1 MKINEKDTKQGIF
14 PALRFPEFDNHFW
27 DIKELS
33 KIANLIKERARNGN
47 YTPMSVT
54 SGVGLISQKEKF
66 GRNISGNQYS
76 SYFVIRKGDFAY
88 NKSATNL
95 YPEGYISMLKNFEI
109 AAVPN
114 SIFTC
119 FRVNRKEVLPEYLD
133 YLFEN
138 NYHGKWLRKFIEV
151 GARAH
156 GSLSVDAKKLFELP
170 IVFPSISEQQKIADC
185 LSSID
190 ALIKAAEN
198 KIDELKAHK
207 KGLMQQLF
215 PADGETVPALR
226 FPEFQD
232 AGEWEE
238 ILMHQ
243 IGKMFSGL
251 SGKNSSDF
259 GRGKRYI
266 TYKQVYSD
274 TVNDFDKCEK
284 VLVRESEK
292 QHYVQKGDILFT
304 TSSETPNE
312 VGISSVILESLS
324 ETIYLNSFCFILR
337 PYDINKLYPK
347 FARYLFR
354 SQIYRNR
361 INKLAQGAIRF
372 NLSRNQFIK
381 LSLPI
386 PRDLKEQQK
395 VADCLSSIDDLIAV
409 QTNRLEALRNHK
421 KGLVQQLFPNLNNHE
436 E

>member
-1 MKINEKDTKQGIF
+1 MKTNEKDIKQGIV

-95 YPEGYISMLKNFEI
+95 YPEGYISMLKNIEI

-156 GSLSVDAKKLFELP
+156 GSLSIDTKKLFELP
-170 IVFPSISEQQKIADC
+170 IVFPSISEQQKIIDC

-215 PADGETVPALR
+215 PAEGETVPALR
-226 FPEFQD
+226 FPEFQN
-232 AGEWEE
+232 AGNWIKEPLSRIGEVLQGYGFPEKYQGKSLGKYPFYKVSDISKAVQTSCNFISVATNYIDDEE
-238 ILMHQ
+238 L
-243 IGKMFSGL
+243 
-251 SGKNSSDF
+251 
-259 GRGKRYI
+259 
-266 TYKQVYSD
+266 
-274 TVNDFDKCEK
+274 
-284 VLVRESEK
+284 
-292 QHYVQKGDILFT
+292 DILKIKTIPSGT
-304 TSSETPNE
+304 T
-312 VGISSVILESLS
+312 I
-324 ETIYLNSFCFILR
+324 
-337 PYDINKLYPK
+337 
-347 FARYLFR
+347 FAR
-354 SQIYRNR
+354 I
-361 INKLAQGAIRF
+361 GEAIRLNRRIVTTQECIIDNNTVGVKAIPENAIDLF
-372 NLSRNQFIK
+372 VYYILLQINLIDFAGGIVPAVTKSAIENI
-381 LSLPI
+381 PI
-386 PRDLKEQQK
+386 YCPPTKSEQQK
-395 VADCLSSIDDLIAV
+395 IADCLSSVDDLIMV
-409 QTNRLEALRNHK
+409 QTNRLETFRSHK
-421 KGLVQQLFPNLNNHE
+421 KGLMQQLFPNLNNHE